1 MHVPTEVSLVLNAEA
16 FPILPGETGEWR
28 DFVGELSG
36 ARHAEF
42 VESHRRAGVHKRAFM
57 ASVSSSAQRLT
68 KAAAIGVVVALAATL
83 LAATVVAATPSTLY
97 VSKAHS
103 SDANPCSASMPCLT
117 IGHAVSVAP
126 AGATIDVAKGTYQE
140 QVSITESLTLKGE
153 NAVIDATG
161 QTGGIIPLLVGYGL
175 LVVGPGASGSVVD
188 GFTVEHAI
196 GEGIL
201 VAGTSNVLIEH
212 NTVKLNDAGFRTS
225 ATFECV
231 GQPPI
236 PGDCGEGL
244 HFVSVTWS
252 SILHNVVEDNV
263 GGILI
268 TDEFGPSAHN
278 VISYNIARNN
288 AEDCGITLPSHNGN
302 AVANPSL
309 GGVYDNLVSH
319 NVSEGNGGAGVGMF
333 ASSPGTASYDN
344 RVIDNTL
351 RDNGEAGV
359 AIHAH
364 APGQNVSGNVIS
376 GNMISGNGI
385 DPDALSGQ
393 PTGIALFSAVVPV
406 TVTVSDNHIAN
417 EYWGIFRNGSLT
429 ISGLSTNHYAKSV
442 TVPVN

>member
-1 MHVPTEVSLVLNAEA
+1 MRSQ
-16 FPILPGETGEWR
+16 PGF
-28 DFVGELSG
+28 D
-36 ARHAEF
+36 
-42 VESHRRAGVHKRAFM
+42 
-57 ASVSSSAQRLT
+57 
-68 KAAAIGVVVALAATL
+68 AAASFVSPSRSSPVCCRGSRMTGRGKSMRRRGFGVLFGLLLALSVAGTSLAA
-83 LAATVVAATPSTLY
+83 SSRLY
-97 VSKAHS
+97 VSREHG
-103 SDANPCSASMPCLT
+103 SDANPCSASMPCRT
-117 IGHAVSVAP
+117 IGHAVDVAP
-126 AGATIDVAKGTYQE
+126 AGATIHVDKGTYGE
-140 QVSITESLTLKGE
+140 QVSITKSLTLKGE

-161 QTGGIIPLLVGYGL
+161 QTGGIQPLAGMGIVGYGL
-175 LVVGPGASGSVVD
+175 LVFGPGASGSVVE

-201 VAGTSNVLIEH
+201 VAGTSNVRIAH
-212 NTVKLNDAGFRTS
+212 NTVKLNDAGVGTTD
-225 ATFECV
+225 TFECK

-252 SILHNVVEDNV
+252 SILHNVVENNV

-288 AEDCGITLPSHNGN
+288 VADCGITLPSHNS
-302 AVANPSL
+302 A

-319 NVSEGNGGAGVGMF
+319 NVSEDNGGAGVGMF

-351 RDNGEAGV
+351 RDNGQAGV

-364 APGQNVSGNVIS
+364 APGQNVSGNVIR
-376 GNMISGNGI
+376 GNTISGNGI
-385 DPDALSGQ
+385 DPDSLSGQ

-417 EYWGIFRNGSLT
+417 EYWGIFRSRSLT

-442 TVPVN
+442 TVHANCRASP

>member
-1 MHVPTEVSLVLNAEA
+1 MRRRGFGVLFGLLLA
-16 FPILPGETGEWR
+16 
-28 DFVGELSG
+28 LS
-36 ARHAEF
+36 
-42 VESHRRAGVHKRAFM
+42 VAGT
-57 ASVSSSAQRLT
+57 S
-68 KAAAIGVVVALAATL
+68 LAA
-83 LAATVVAATPSTLY
+83 SSRLY
-97 VSKAHS
+97 VSREHG
-103 SDANPCSASMPCLT
+103 SDANPCSASMPCRT
-117 IGHAVSVAP
+117 IGHAVDVAP
-126 AGATIDVAKGTYQE
+126 AGATIHVDKGTYGE
-140 QVSITESLTLKGE
+140 QVSITKSLTLEGE
-153 NAVIDATG
+153 NAVIDATD
-161 QTGGIIPLLVGYGL
+161 QAGGIPPLVGYGL
-175 LVVGPGASGSVVD
+175 LVSGPGARGSVVE
-188 GFTVEHAI
+188 GFTVEHAT

-201 VAGTSNVLIEH
+201 VAGTSNVRIAH
-212 NTVKLNDAGFRTS
+212 NTVKLNDAGVGTTD
-225 ATFECV
+225 TFECM

-252 SILHNVVEDNV
+252 SILHNVVENNV

-302 AVANPSL
+302 AVADPSL

-364 APGQNVSGNVIS
+364 APGQNVSGNVIR
-376 GNMISGNGI
+376 GNRISGNGI
-385 DPDALSGQ
+385 DPDSLSGQ
-393 PTGIALFSAVVPV
+393 RTGIALFSASAFVPV
-406 TVTVSDNHIAN
+406 SVTVSDNHIAN
-417 EYWGIFRNGSLT
+417 EYWGIFRNVAGSLT

-442 TVPVN
+442 TVHVN